1 MRRCR
6 SAVKRFGVRPQATF
20 ATPRRDSRPTFYCV
34 VVSNSP
40 ADTRRGV
47 RLELR
52 LRARAG
58 RPLASRFVL
67 AHRSGEC
74 SPRQAGRGRAFGQ
87 IDERRAG
94 PDRRQPNTCQTGG
107 PACKPRLSS
116 LLPIRW
122 RTRQHSRSALTALGQ
137 LVTGHAIRTTANFGA
152 RLVRDCCAGRALPNC
167 CMGARADT
175 HEHHAGMTSTST
187 AQQRAPASFR
197 AHFSARQGRNPA
209 DFSRVA
215 ELSRCWFSSVCGRT
229 VTAMGW
235 QRV

>member
-1 MRRCR
+1 MLPASSWPGPRVRADRRTSRRPR
-6 SAVKRFGVRPQATF
+6 SP
-20 ATPRRDSRPTFYCV
+20 
-34 VVSNSP
+34 P
-40 ADTRRGV
+40 AQH
-47 RLELR
+47 LPN
-52 LRARAG
+52 G
-58 RPLASRFVL
+58 RPGLQTAVVFV
-67 AHRSGEC
+67 AADPME
-74 SPRQAGRGRAFGQ
+74 
-87 IDERRAG
+87 
-94 PDRRQPNTCQTGG
+94 NTSTFSV
-107 PACKPRLSS
+107 P
-116 LLPIRW
+116 
-122 RTRQHSRSALTALGQ
+122 ALTALGQ

-215 ELSRCWFSSVCGRT
+215 ELSRCGFSSVCGRT